1 MPRKPPERRPTR
13 SQGETRS
20 RRLRKVELGKIQD
33 LPSGDLRT
41 KADRLLE
48 IIASH
53 EDVLVAFSGG
63 VDSSVLLAAAVEGAP
78 GRVLAVTASSPIHP
92 GFELSIAKEI
102 AAALGCE
109 HRVIKTSEMNQPIFT
124 ANPTDRC
131 YHCKKALF
139 QELKNLA
146 AAEGLRAVLDGSTV
160 TDLSDFRPGEKAL
173 GELGIISPLRQADFT
188 KPEVRDLGKAVGLP
202 VWDRPQAA
210 CLASRFPYGTEIT
223 REALGKV
230 ERMEDLLRDLG
241 FRQVRARYHG
251 DLLRIEVEKPDIEKA
266 AEPAT
271 RDAIVQAARREGF
284 KFIALDLMGFRSGV
298 FNP

>member
-1 MPRKPPERRPTR
+1 
-13 SQGETRS
+13 
-20 RRLRKVELGKIQD
+20 VELSKIRS
-33 LPSGDLRT
+33 LPPGDLRN
-41 KADRLLE
+41 KAERLLD
-48 IIASH
+48 IIAEKKS
-53 EDVLVAFSGG
+53 VLVAFSGG
-63 VDSSVLLAAAVEGAP
+63 VDSSVLLAAAVEAVC

-92 GFELSIAKEI
+92 GFELEI
-102 AAALGCE
+102 ARDIASALGVE
-109 HRVIKTSEMNQPIFT
+109 HRVIRTTEMNEPVFT

-139 QELKNLA
+139 TEMKDLA
-146 AAEGLRAVLDGSTV
+146 RSQGLGAVLDGSTV

-173 GELGIISPLRQADFT
+173 AELGILSPLRQADLA
-188 KPEVRDLGKAVGLP
+188 KPEVRALGKAVGLP

-223 REALGKV
+223 REALARV
-230 ERMEDLLRDLG
+230 ERMEQGLRHLG

-266 AEPAT
+266 ARPEM
-271 RDAIVQAARREGF
+271 RDKIVQMARREGF
-284 KFIALDLMGFRSGV
+284 RFVTLDLMGFRSGV

>member
-1 MPRKPPERRPTR
+1 MELSKIRSLPP
-13 SQGETRS
+13 
-20 RRLRKVELGKIQD
+20 
-33 LPSGDLRT
+33 GDLRN
-41 KADRLLE
+41 KAERLLD
-48 IIASH
+48 IIAEKKS
-53 EDVLVAFSGG
+53 VLVAFSGG
-63 VDSSVLLAAAVEGAP
+63 VDSSVLLAAAVEAVC

-92 GFELSIAKEI
+92 GFELEI
-102 AAALGCE
+102 ARDIASALGVE
-109 HRVIKTSEMNQPIFT
+109 HRVIRTTEMNEPVFT

-139 QELKNLA
+139 TEMKDLA
-146 AAEGLRAVLDGSTV
+146 RSQGLGAVLDGSTV

-173 GELGIISPLRQADFT
+173 AELGILSPLRQADLA
-188 KPEVRDLGKAVGLP
+188 KPEVRALGKAVGLP

-223 REALGKV
+223 REALARV
-230 ERMEDLLRDLG
+230 ERMEQGLRHLG

-266 AEPAT
+266 ARPEM
-271 RDAIVQAARREGF
+271 RDKIVQMARREGF
-284 KFIALDLMGFRSGV
+284 RFVTLDLMGFRSGV